1 MVLFM
6 KEKIKNLFSK
16 LKNPLNIVIFL
27 ITYIIFFSPV
37 WVGSLLFFL
46 SGNKFHLTY
55 ATGWATFWSLP
66 FTPAIPIIIVI
77 TFSIRKIVDITKNK
91 NCKK

>member
-1 MVLFM
+1 M

-55 ATGWATFWSLP
+55 ATFWSLP